1 MQVYANFMRKM
12 KKYTQF
18 SKKIV
23 VAVTAAVTIICA
35 AALVLCY
42 LSGDTAGVV
51 EAANAYIGYAT
62 VAFTAYS
69 GNSAVEKWLT
79 RKYGDASATNSDT
92 DYTNLTDSNG

>member
-1 MQVYANFMRKM
+1 MGSNHM

-23 VAVTAAVTIICA
+23 VAVTAAVTVICA

-62 VAFTAYS
+62 IAFAAYS

-79 RKYGDASATNSDT
+79 RKYGTEHTSMTDT
-92 DYTNLTDSNG
+92 TESNG

>member
-1 MQVYANFMRKM
+1 MGRDHM

-23 VAVTAAVTIICA
+23 VAVTAAVTVICA
-35 AALVLCY
+35 AALVLCF
-42 LSGDTAGVV
+42 LAGDTAGVV

-62 VAFTAYS
+62 IAFAAYS

-79 RKYGDASATNSDT
+79 KKYGSVQTSEADT
-92 DYTNLTDSNG
+92 TESNG

>member
-1 MQVYANFMRKM
+1 M

-23 VAVTAAVTIICA
+23 VAVTAAVTVICL

-51 EAANAYIGYAT
+51 EASWPT
-62 VAFTAYS
+62 S
-69 GNSAVEKWLT
+69 
-79 RKYGDASATNSDT
+79 
-92 DYTNLTDSNG
+92 

>member
-1 MQVYANFMRKM
+1 MGSNHM

-23 VAVTAAVTIICA
+23 VAVTAAVTVICA
-35 AALVLCY
+35 SALVLCY
-42 LSGDTAGVV
+42 MAGDTDSVVGVT
-51 EAANAYIGYAT
+51 NAYIGYAT
-62 VAFTAYS
+62 IAFAAYS

-79 RKYGDASATNSDT
+79 KKYGDTSATNYGT

>member
-1 MQVYANFMRKM
+1 MGSNHM
-12 KKYTQF
+12 KRYTQF

-23 VAVTAAVTIICA
+23 VAVTAAVTVICA

-62 VAFTAYS
+62 IAFAAYS

-79 RKYGDASATNSDT
+79 KKYGDTSATNYGT

>member
-23 VAVTAAVTIICA
+23 VAVTLAVTIICA

-51 EAANAYIGYAT
+51 DAANAYIGYAT
-62 VAFTAYS
+62 IAFTAYS

-79 RKYGDASATNSDT
+79 RKYGSVHTSEAETTEA
-92 DYTNLTDSNG
+92 NG

>member
-1 MQVYANFMRKM
+1 MGRDFV

-23 VAVTAAVTIICA
+23 VAVTLAVTIICA

-42 LSGDTAGVV
+42 FSGDTAGVV

-62 VAFTAYS
+62 IAFVAYS
-69 GNSAVEKWLT
+69 GNSAAEKWLT
-79 RKYGDASATNSDT
+79 KKYVQEHTSEAVSTEA
-92 DYTNLTDSNG
+92 NG

>member
-1 MQVYANFMRKM
+1 MGRDFV

-23 VAVTAAVTIICA
+23 VAVTLAVTIICA
-35 AALVLCY
+35 AALVLCF
-42 LSGDTAGVV
+42 LADDTAGVV

-62 VAFTAYS
+62 IAFTAYS

-79 RKYGDASATNSDT
+79 KKYGSVHTSEAEEAE
-92 DYTNLTDSNG
+92 SNG

>member
-1 MQVYANFMRKM
+1 MGSDHM
-12 KKYTQF
+12 KRYTQF

-62 VAFTAYS
+62 IAFAAYS

-79 RKYGDASATNSDT
+79 RKYGSVHTSEAETT
-92 DYTNLTDSNG
+92 ESNG

>member
-1 MQVYANFMRKM
+1 MGCGDV

-35 AALVLCY
+35 AALVLCF
-42 LSGDTAGVV
+42 LAGDTAGVV

-62 VAFTAYS
+62 VAFVAYS
-69 GNSAVEKWLT
+69 GNSAAEKWLT
-79 RKYGDASATNSDT
+79 KKYVQEHT
-92 DYTNLTDSNG
+92 SNTETTEANG

>member
-1 MQVYANFMRKM
+1 MQVYANFMKKM

-62 VAFTAYS
+62 IAFAAYS

-79 RKYGDASATNSDT
+79 RKYGSVHTSET
-92 DYTNLTDSNG
+92 EMTDSNG

>member
-1 MQVYANFMRKM
+1 MMADSSFLRNCLYQIRHLDRGMSRIRTA
-12 KKYTQF
+12 
-18 SKKIV
+18 
-23 VAVTAAVTIICA
+23 VARLCA

-62 VAFTAYS
+62 IAFAAYS

-79 RKYGDASATNSDT
+79 RKYGSVHTSET
-92 DYTNLTDSNG
+92 ETTESNG

>member
-1 MQVYANFMRKM
+1 M

-23 VAVTAAVTIICA
+23 VAVTAAVTVICA

-42 LSGDTAGVV
+42 LAGDTAGVV

-62 VAFTAYS
+62 IAFTAYS

-79 RKYGDASATNSDT
+79 RKYGSVHTVHTSEAETT
-92 DYTNLTDSNG
+92 ESNG

>member
-1 MQVYANFMRKM
+1 MGSNHM

-23 VAVTAAVTIICA
+23 VAVTAAVTVICA
-35 AALVLCY
+35 SALVLCY
-42 LSGDTAGVV
+42 MAGDTDSVVGVT
-51 EAANAYIGYAT
+51 NAYIGYAT
-62 VAFTAYS
+62 IAFTAYS

-79 RKYGDASATNSDT
+79 KKYGDTSATNYGT

>member
-1 MQVYANFMRKM
+1 M

-23 VAVTAAVTIICA
+23 VAVTAAVTVICA

-42 LSGDTAGVV
+42 LAGDTAGVV

-62 VAFTAYS
+62 IAFVAYS
-69 GNSAVEKWLT
+69 GNSAAEKWLT
-79 RKYGDASATNSDT
+79 KKYVQEHTSETETTEA
-92 DYTNLTDSNG
+92 NG

>member
-1 MQVYANFMRKM
+1 MGSDHM
-12 KKYTQF
+12 KRYTQF

-23 VAVTAAVTIICA
+23 VAVTAAVTVICA

-62 VAFTAYS
+62 IAFAAYS

-79 RKYGDASATNSDT
+79 RKYGSVHTSEAETTEA
-92 DYTNLTDSNG
+92 NG

>member
-1 MQVYANFMRKM
+1 MGCGDV

-23 VAVTAAVTIICA
+23 VAVTTAVTIICA

-51 EAANAYIGYAT
+51 DAANAYIGYAT
-62 VAFTAYS
+62 VAFVAYS
-69 GNSAVEKWLT
+69 GNSAAEKWLT
-79 RKYGDASATNSDT
+79 KKYVQEHTSESEVNE
-92 DYTNLTDSNG
+92 SNG